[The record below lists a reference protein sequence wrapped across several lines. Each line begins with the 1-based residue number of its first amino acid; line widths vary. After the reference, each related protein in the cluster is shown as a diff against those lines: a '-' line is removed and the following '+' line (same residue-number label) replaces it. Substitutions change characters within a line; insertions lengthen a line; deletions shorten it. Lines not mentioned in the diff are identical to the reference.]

1 MNSDFDILKG
11 YIEDLRRRKEAYDL
25 SMTMLQRDY
34 ESQITGQ
41 ETDIYTLQNE
51 LVSLKLENE

>member
-41 ETDIYTLQNE
+41 ETDIYNLQNE

>member
-11 YIEDLRRRKEAYDL
+11 YIDDLRRRKEAYDL

-34 ESQITGQ
+34 DSQITGQ
-41 ETDIYTLQNE
+41 ETDIYTL
-51 LVSLKLENE
+51 